1 MDSGTEVYGTLVS
14 DIQTDVEITGKVIK
28 PNKVESPYI
37 SRDVPV
43 EYCKYVELK
52 KIIGGSIVWN
62 QLIEN
67 GNFSSTDYWTTAS
80 GVTLSASDGILS
92 LDGNTS
98 TYFQLNLAVG
108 HRPSSISGHKYLIA
122 LNIKCSSNK
131 VYIIPTGAVSDGRFT
146 PSNVLTDTRYNYIW
160 NCSVDKQM
168 YCTLRFLSTVEGTAE
183 DIHAEVHDYMVID
196 LTAMLGS
203 TIADYVSTLETAE
216 TGTGL
221 AWLRSYG
228 FLTENYYN
236 YTAREIQS
244 VCTNGR
250 TSNGITYPISAIDL
264 RGIISL
270 DENNELKY
278 DGDEYYANGTINR
291 NYEYRAYESGDESLE
306 NAITDG
312 THTVVKLDTPIVEL
326 TIPYQETQKVGTTEY
341 FEDYGVT
348 TGERDVA
355 IPVGNETDYLQN
367 FAGEITGT
375 LKYIEDGLAPSGYLS
390 GSGNFIAL
398 HLEADDWNIYTS
410 VLVGLDPSQGS
421 GLVEILQ
428 DEEKIIVGKI
438 NSNEQVF
445 KVVSTDGEFTKTDVY
460 DLSGLVLE
468 TE

>member
-14 DIQTDVEITGKVIK
+14 DIQTDVEVTGKVIK
-28 PNKVESPYI
+28 ANKVESPYI
-37 SRDVPV
+37 SRNVPV

-52 KIIGGSIVWN
+52 KIVGGSIVWN
-62 QLIEN
+62 QLVEN
-67 GNFSSTDYWTTAS
+67 GNFSSTDYWITTGGA
-80 GVTLSASDGILS
+80 TLSASNNVLS
-92 LDGNTS
+92 VDGNTS
-98 TYFQLNLAVG
+98 TYFQLSLSTG
-108 HRPSSISGHKYLIA
+108 HRATSISGHKYLLA
-122 LNIKCSSNK
+122 LNVKCSTNK
-131 VYIIPTGAVSDGRFT
+131 VYIVPTSEVSGGRFS
-146 PSNVLTDTRYNYIW
+146 PANVLTDTRCNYIW
-160 NCSVDKQM
+160 DCSVDKQM
-168 YCTLRFLSTVEGTAE
+168 YCTVRFFSTVEGTAE
-183 DIHAEVHDYMVID
+183 DIHAEVHDYIVID
-196 LTAMLGS
+196 LTEAFGP

-216 TGTGL
+216 AGTGL
-221 AWLRSYG
+221 AWLQSYDLLTKVYYTYTRSK
-228 FLTENYYN
+228 
-236 YTAREIQS
+236 IQS

-264 RGIISL
+264 RGKIYL

-278 DGDEYYANGTINR
+278 DGDEYSANGTVTR
-291 NYEYRAYESGDESLE
+291 NYEYRAYRSGDESLE

-375 LKYIEDGLAPSGYLS
+375 LKYIENGLAPSGYLS

-428 DEEKIIVGKI
+428 DEEKIVVGKI